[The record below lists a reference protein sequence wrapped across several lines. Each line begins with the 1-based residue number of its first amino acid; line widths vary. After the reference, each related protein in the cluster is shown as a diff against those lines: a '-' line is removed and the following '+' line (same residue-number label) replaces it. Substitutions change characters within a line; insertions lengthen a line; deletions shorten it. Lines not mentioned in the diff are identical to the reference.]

1 MIQTAEVYL
10 WGTRIGIVHLDEKY
24 GFVTYEYD
32 KDFLH
37 SGIEVSPICM
47 PLSEK
52 VYSFPDLDFQAFRG
66 VPGLLADSL
75 PDKFGNA
82 VIDQWLAKQG
92 RLPDSFNVIERL
104 CYTGKRGMGAL
115 EYVPA
120 KGPVS
125 GASESVNIEEL
136 VNLASQI
143 LQGREQEK
151 LAMTSEITQK
161 QLLQLG
167 TSAGGA
173 RAKAIIAWNEETGDI
188 RSGQIDAGDGFGYW
202 LIKFDGVTG
211 NGDHGMEDAP
221 EYTLIEYAYYL
232 MACAAGIQMNECRVL
247 RENGRNHFMT
257 KRFDRGEHGEK
268 IHMQTLG
275 ALAHINYNIPCLCSY
290 EQMSLYA
297 RSLNLTENEVEQLY
311 RRMVFNVLAVN
322 QDDHVKN
329 FSLLMNRSGKWSLAP
344 AYDMTLAYDPSNHW
358 LCAHQMTIN
367 GKNKNI
373 SKDDLIHSGISMDLK
388 KIKCR
393 RIIEEVARTVGNWHI
408 YAEKAG
414 VREKTMEDVKTILQN
429 HD

>member
-1 MIQTAEVYL
+1 M
-10 WGTRIGIVHLDEKY
+10 
-24 GFVTYEYD
+24 
-32 KDFLH
+32 
-37 SGIEVSPICM
+37 
-47 PLSEK
+47 
-52 VYSFPDLDFQAFRG
+52 
-66 VPGLLADSL
+66 LADSL

-92 RLPDSFNVIERL
+92 RLPESFNVIERL

-115 EYVPA
+115 EYVPS

-125 GASESVNIEEL
+125 GTGESVNLEEL

-173 RAKAIIAWNEETGDI
+173 RAKVIIAWNEESGDI

-221 EYTLIEYAYYL
+221 EYTLIEYVYYL

-257 KRFDRGEHGEK
+257 KR
-268 IHMQTLG
+268 L
-275 ALAHINYNIPCLCSY
+275 
-290 EQMSLYA
+290 
-297 RSLNLTENEVEQLY
+297 EQLY

-329 FSLLMNRSGKWSLAP
+329 FSFLMNRSGKWSLAP

-393 RIIEEVARTVGNWHI
+393 RIIEEVTQTVRNWHI

-414 VREKTMEDVKTILQN
+414 VREKTMEDVKIILQN
-429 HD
+429 HA